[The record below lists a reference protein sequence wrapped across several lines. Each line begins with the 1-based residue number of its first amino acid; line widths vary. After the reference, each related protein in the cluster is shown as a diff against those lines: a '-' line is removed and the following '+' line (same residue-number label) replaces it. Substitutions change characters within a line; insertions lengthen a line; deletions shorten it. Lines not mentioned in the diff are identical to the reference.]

1 MAWQVKNIEQ
11 LLAPS
16 ITALGFEMWGVLLL
30 SQGRHSVLR
39 VFIDSP
45 DGITVDDC
53 ATVSRQLSAVL
64 DVEDPIRGDYT
75 LEVSSPGLDRPLF
88 TPAQVER
95 YCGQTVSVRL
105 RQMVSG
111 RRKFQGVVTR
121 VESDGSIALDL
132 GGEDELSFTMEEAD
146 RVHLV
151 PQW

>member
-111 RRKFQGVVTR
+111 RRKFQGSSPGWRVTVR
-121 VESDGSIALDL
+121 LHSI
-132 GGEDELSFTMEEAD
+132 
-146 RVHLV
+146 
-151 PQW
+151 